1 MTVTLSAVM
10 LGILAQTA
18 QPAPDVPRVVERA
31 RAYVVDYER
40 KLSGVVVEETY
51 EQTSRELRPFANPTT
66 LRPPDVQRKLKSD
79 LLLVMPEGAGHW
91 IQFRDVFDV
100 DGRPIRDRSERLVDL
115 FLKPTVGTRS
125 QAERIMTESSRFN
138 VGPIERNINVP
149 LMALTILLPDNVQRF
164 RFSASR
170 KTDPAL
176 MRSPHGALVVVEFE
190 ETGRPTLIHGG
201 NDANI
206 PAQGRFWIEA
216 DTGRVLVTE
225 LTVDVAGVSATID
238 VAYGEAPNMD
248 LLAPIE
254 MRELYQQPGRGVR
267 MNGIATYGHFR
278 QFQVSV
284 DEQLMPLKK

>member
-1 MTVTLSAVM
+1 M

-79 LLLVMPEGAGHW
+79 LLLVKPEGAEHW